1 LNHGVQEVVDKRE
14 MQLWR
19 NAMKLLFT
27 LSAVTLS
34 ITTCP
39 LAIAANCGHD
49 VHTAPKFEETKLDGK
64 DGKNS
69 IQSYYSPAMT
79 IMDNPSDPRHRTWGE
94 CRGQGVVSDG
104 VAVWQGGCTM
114 KNADGDA
121 FWVFWS
127 AKPGDTGSEPHAPAN
142 APRGTGVI
150 KGATGKMQSLI
161 GKTAKWTGLPN
172 GGGSY
177 FCDDE

>member
-1 LNHGVQEVVDKRE
+1 MASRPMTARCKCRRSRLNHGVHEVVDKRE
-14 MQLWR
+14 TRLWR

-49 VHTAPKFEETKLDGK
+49 VHTEPKFEETKLGGK

-79 IMDNPSDPRHRTWGE
+79 IMDYPSDASH
-94 CRGQGVVSDG
+94 
-104 VAVWQGGCTM
+104 
-114 KNADGDA
+114 
-121 FWVFWS
+121 
-127 AKPGDTGSEPHAPAN
+127 
-142 APRGTGVI
+142 
-150 KGATGKMQSLI
+150 
-161 GKTAKWTGLPN
+161 
-172 GGGSY
+172 
-177 FCDDE
+177 